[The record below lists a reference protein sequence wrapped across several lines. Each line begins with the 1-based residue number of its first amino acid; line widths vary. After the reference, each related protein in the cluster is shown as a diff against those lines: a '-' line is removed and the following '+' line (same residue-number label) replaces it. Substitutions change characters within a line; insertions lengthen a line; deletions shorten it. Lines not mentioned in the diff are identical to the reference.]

1 MIRKIK
7 KDAWC
12 IIGPWDEALAQKC
25 EFSHIPGAFWCKML
39 KKCNFSAKD
48 AILMQ
53 KCDLYIENADFVM
66 KIWELWWKYEIYTKY
81 SFLDAEYWLYVKNN
95 DFSHRV
101 VEMIIITVIKM
112 RKA

>member
-25 EFSHIPGAFWCKML
+25 EFSHLSGAFWCKML
-39 KKCNFSAKD
+39 KKCSFSAKD

-53 KCDLYIENADFVM
+53 KCDLYIENTDFAI
-66 KIWELWWKYEIYTKY
+66 KIWKSWWEHEICTKC
-81 SFLDAEYWLYVKNN
+81 SFLDAKYWLYVKNN
-95 DFSHRV
+95 DFSHTA
-101 VEMIIITVIKM
+101 VEMMIIAVINM
-112 RKA
+112 